1 MVLNFINSLLGGAW
15 TYIWGLG
22 LVARVAGLDLVV
34 HFINRLLVGA
44 LTCSWGLALAA
55 GGADLWL
62 GLGVV
67 ARVAGSEFQKEIS
80 CWGLRL

>member
-1 MVLNFINSLLGGAW
+1 M
-15 TYIWGLG
+15 GLG
-22 LVARVAGLDLVV
+22 HISGALDLYLVV